1 MCRGM
6 RLLTIVSK
14 RQERTRYWSVSQEA
28 GEDRMHISMHL
39 PSVVS
44 LSYET
49 YLTSLYCA
57 ILLQLHTRLNRRV
70 DILYTDGRFTYP
82 ETR

>member
-1 MCRGM
+1 
-6 RLLTIVSK
+6 
-14 RQERTRYWSVSQEA
+14 
-28 GEDRMHISMHL
+28 MHISMHL